1 MYSVLGHYPII
12 RIICFSPSPAQRER
26 ARVRAFSRYSSAV
39 CPLTPALSHKER
51 RKFFAVSLFLL
62 LFSLLIFWSPAAALD
77 APQALDAFDMPSD
90 GGGSIGLR
98 WRAVPADSAATS
110 YEVLVSDQQGGEF
123 KQIAVFPAHTHYE
136 SEISGPWWVWWSKR
150 ADVHFFQVKSNSGIQ
165 LVNGRPYFFKVVR
178 IDGQERAESPVVSAV
193 PQANLFNWAKLNN
206 LLLMLAFSVTVL
218 MSIRRARIN
227 PNIFLRRI
235 PGLDAVEE
243 AVGRAT
249 EMGRPILYLTGSDDM
264 SSLATIAATV
274 ILGELAKR
282 VATYGTE
289 LKVPHRDPIV
299 MAICQEVVKESY
311 LAAGRPDAY
320 KEDANFFITSD
331 QFAYTAAVDGI
342 MLRERPAANFF
353 MGAYYAESLLLAEP
367 GAATG
372 AIQIAGTDSDHQLPF
387 FITSCDYTLIGEEL
401 YAASAYLSREPV
413 LVGTLRGQD
422 IGKGVFLG
430 AIVVGTLLVT
440 LGELLGT
447 PVFQTFFQVFTD
459 FK

>member
-1 MYSVLGHYPII
+1 M
-12 RIICFSPSPAQRER
+12 
-26 ARVRAFSRYSSAV
+26 RAFSRHSSAV

-77 APQALDAFDMPSD
+77 APQALEAFDMPSD

-218 MSIRRARIN
+218 ISIRRARIN

>member
-26 ARVRAFSRYSSAV
+26 AGVRAFSRHSSAV

-77 APQALDAFDMPSD
+77 APQALEAFDMPSD

-165 LVNGRPYFFKVVR
+165 LVNGRPYFFKVVC

-218 MSIRRARIN
+218 ISIRRARIN

-282 VATYGTE
+282 VAAYGTE

-342 MLRERPAANFF
+342 MLREQPAANFF

-372 AIQIAGTDSDHQLPF
+372 AIQIAGTDCDHQLPF

-401 YAASAYLSREPV
+401 YASSAYLSREPV

-422 IGKGVFLG
+422 LGKGVFLG

>member
-1 MYSVLGHYPII
+1 LVHRCALL
-12 RIICFSPSPAQRER
+12 Q
-26 ARVRAFSRYSSAV
+26 SA
-39 CPLTPALSHKER
+39 LL
-51 RKFFAVSLFLL
+51 LFLL
-62 LFSLLIFWSPAAALD
+62 FVYCLPAAAFD
-77 APQALDAFDMPSD
+77 APQEVEAFDMPSD

-98 WRAVPADSAATS
+98 WRADPVDSSTTS
-110 YEVLVSDQQGGEF
+110 YRIFVSERDNGEF
-123 KQIAVFPAHTHYE
+123 KQIAEFPANSHYE
-136 SEISGPWWVWWSKR
+136 TAVTIPWWVWGSKHQ
-150 ADVHFFQVKSNSGIQ
+150 DVHFFQVKSNATVR
-165 LVNGRPYFFKVVR
+165 LTNGRPYFFKVELT
-178 IDGQERAESPVVSAV
+178 DGQENAESPSVSTV

-206 LLLMLAFSVTVL
+206 LLIMLAFGVTVL
-218 MSIRRARIN
+218 AAIRHTRVN

-249 EMGRPILYLTGSDDM
+249 EMGRPILYMTGSDDM

-274 ILGELAKR
+274 ILGEIAKR
-282 VATYGTE
+282 VATYGTD

-331 QFAYTAAVDGI
+331 QFSYTAAVDGI

-422 IGKGVFLG
+422 LGKGFFL
-430 AIVVGTLLVT
+430 AVIVLGTLLVT
-440 LGELLGT
+440 LGALLGT
-447 PVFQTFFQVFTD
+447 PVFRTFFQFFGD

>member
-1 MYSVLGHYPII
+1 
-12 RIICFSPSPAQRER
+12 
-26 ARVRAFSRYSSAV
+26 
-39 CPLTPALSHKER
+39 
-51 RKFFAVSLFLL
+51 
-62 LFSLLIFWSPAAALD
+62 
-77 APQALDAFDMPSD
+77 MPSD

-218 MSIRRARIN
+218 ISIRRARIN

-282 VATYGTE
+282 VAAYGTE

-342 MLRERPAANFF
+342 MLREQPAANFF